1 MRDLNKFR
9 RKLPEITLFSALA
22 VLAAIALFPLVFT
35 VLNSL
40 MGGHEIIS
48 RYADFQTDGNA
59 DGLFFR
65 TLHFVD
71 FSLMPQAVTFEKYAD
86 LLTKSPLYL
95 MMFWNSLKITAPVLV
110 GNVIVSAMAAFAFEH
125 LRFKAKEAVYFVYL
139 IVMLM
144 PLQVLLV
151 PNFLVA
157 DWLNI
162 RQNYLAIIL
171 PGIFSPFGVFLIRQ
185 HLKGFPSEYFDAAF
199 VDGAG
204 YLQFFIRIII
214 PCMKPTLAALTILT
228 FVEYW
233 NVVDQAVVFI
243 HQTYRQPLSVYL
255 SRMVS
260 LDMGMVFATSALY
273 MLPALLLF
281 FAGTEQMA
289 EGLRLSGIK

>member
-1 MRDLNKFR
+1 
-9 RKLPEITLFSALA
+9 
-22 VLAAIALFPLVFT
+22 
-35 VLNSL
+35 
-40 MGGHEIIS
+40 
-48 RYADFQTDGNA
+48 
-59 DGLFFR
+59 
-65 TLHFVD
+65 
-71 FSLMPQAVTFEKYAD
+71 
-86 LLTKSPLYL
+86 
-95 MMFWNSLKITAPVLV
+95 MMFWNSLKITTPVLI

-125 LRFKAKEAVYFVYL
+125 LRFKRKEAVYFAYI

-162 RQNYLAIIL
+162 RQSYLAIIL
-171 PGIFSPFGVFLIRQ
+171 PGIFSPFGVFLVRQ
-185 HLKGFPSEYFDAAF
+185 QLKGFPSEYFDAAL

-204 YLQFFIRIII
+204 YFRFFTRIVV
-214 PCMKPTLAALTILT
+214 PCMKPTFAALTILT

-260 LDMGMVFATSALY
+260 LDMGMVFATSVIY

-281 FAGTEQMA
+281 FAGTEQMT